1 MRPPASPVGS
11 VSSDTHSMNPR
22 NGASSSIRP
31 GSEEGI
37 GGRHGFP
44 GMLAGADVYNEW
56 IEILLTSMLDD
67 AGLRLAVEQA
77 MTRPKTVSLLPA
89 SPTAITSARRHGTSS
104 RSVIKAWLVSRSG
117 NSPSATPAWGVVR
130 HQSDRRGLP
139 ASRRAAAFHRLVIVG
154 GARGKLMVAAQE
166 GTALPLGWALDKRG
180 NPTTDPKAGLEGSML
195 AAGRHILPTGS
206 RGRAWKFLKLRCK
219 NRAKSPPKS

>member
-1 MRPPASPVGS
+1 
-11 VSSDTHSMNPR
+11 MNPR

-31 GSEEGI
+31 GSGEGM
-37 GGRHGFP
+37 GGRHAFP

-77 MTRPKTVSLLPA
+77 MTRPKTVSVLPA

-139 ASRRAAAFHRLVIVG
+139 ASRLAAAFHRLGIVG
-154 GARGKLMVAAQE
+154 GARGKLLGAAQE
-166 GTALPLGWALDKRG
+166 GTAAPLGWGVHTLG
-180 NPTTDPKAGLEGSML
+180 
-195 AAGRHILPTGS
+195 
-206 RGRAWKFLKLRCK
+206 
-219 NRAKSPPKS
+219 KSTPHTQDGPR